1 MGWDLT
7 EIVETNIQYTEKM
20 YFCIGW
26 DLTEIVETNIQYT
39 E

>member
-26 DLTEIVETNIQYT
+26 DLNRNS
-39 E
+39 